1 MQATIKGDQPF
12 ELAVL
17 GRTLQV
23 DRTLF
28 DKFCAMD
35 DHYIAADSA
44 RSACACAQ
52 GRTSSN
58 VTSTQGAPQQID
70 KRMCI

>member
-44 RSACACAQ
+44 RSACACAHAIACM
-52 GRTSSN
+52 RTSVRARERESAC
-58 VTSTQGAPQQID
+58 VGE
-70 KRMCI
+70 